1 MYKHLD
7 KRVKKQYA
15 YILIILQKSCQTI
28 NCLII
33 SEILILGV
41 RDFVRIRTFRVR
53 FRTLNTTKM
62 IKSDF
67 LDKCVFG
74 KIVIKCSF
82 FIFCFLLNI
91 LVFSTIDVLQS

>member
-33 SEILILGV
+33 SEILILGGE
-41 RDFVRIRTFRVR
+41 R
-53 FRTLNTTKM
+53 FCANPHVLRAIPHTQHNEN
-62 IKSDF
+62 
-67 LDKCVFG
+67 DKN
-74 KIVIKCSF
+74 SF
-82 FIFCFLLNI
+82 P
-91 LVFSTIDVLQS
+91 

>member
-7 KRVKKQYA
+7 KRIKKQYA

-41 RDFVRIRTFRVR
+41 AR
-53 FRTLNTTKM
+53 FCANPHGLRAIPHTQHNEK
-62 IKSDF
+62 
-67 LDKCVFG
+67 DK
-74 KIVIKCSF
+74 I
-82 FIFCFLLNI
+82 
-91 LVFSTIDVLQS
+91 